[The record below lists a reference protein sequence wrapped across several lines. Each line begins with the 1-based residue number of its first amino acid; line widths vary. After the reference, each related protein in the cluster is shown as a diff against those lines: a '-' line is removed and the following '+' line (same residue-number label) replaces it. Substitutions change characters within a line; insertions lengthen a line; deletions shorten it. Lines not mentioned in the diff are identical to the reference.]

1 MNAIL
6 SNPPPATFFAGSSL
20 KVSAAPISQMLLTD
34 DTGIEE
40 SSTSYY
46 STSTASAPA
55 STSYYSTASAPGSV
69 YSPSSSM
76 TSMKGFGREVSKR
89 KSIDSTPS
97 IQPTPT
103 KFDWTTICRFLTR
116 NQSVWLQRYLSDLN
130 HTLAP
135 LSAHASIEG
144 DLSVSSAQVSHP
156 LLKIEPLSGS
166 DGMSDWNDRTDSTLD
181 EFLSCFTDE
190 TIILPKYGRSNLLA
204 FAESTAGKSLIVY
217 SSNDDLTLAGN
228 KEVVGKVSTT
238 IYEKIYELIE
248 LSYLATA
255 SKLCSATC
263 PNGVRISVYNGDF
276 TQHSRVDTIVVFLP
290 PHSNSQDD
298 CNLKLLFATGGADLE
313 SDFKKRMSQFVKQA
327 PGDLFPCDP
336 GMLQC
341 SQLLCCFVPPWGG
354 SNGNEEYYFLECL
367 SKVLA
372 KPCITILFTSVCSN
386 PLNYPAEVF
395 AENVISSITTI
406 PTVSPDLTVAAYV
419 SEAEHRRAF
428 LTQFKESNCQM
439 PPSVISP
446 SGHIAQSISSSISSF
461 ITVTQG
467 SLLSQ
472 KVITCYQLLI
482 HS

>member
-1 MNAIL
+1 MCVCACMRACACVCVCMCMCVCELWSITLLKSVIIIGDKTVGEHVICVLKLFLAEQTSVEESVFIKGHQWKVL
-6 SNPPPATFFAGSSL
+6 SNQNGL
-20 KVSAAPISQMLLTD
+20 GQ
-34 DTGIEE
+34 
-40 SSTSYY
+40 
-46 STSTASAPA
+46 
-55 STSYYSTASAPGSV
+55 
-69 YSPSSSM
+69 
-76 TSMKGFGREVSKR
+76 EVDSI
-89 KSIDSTPS
+89 KSICSAHPKDVK
-97 IQPTPT
+97 IQWPV
-103 KFDWTTICRFLTR
+103 
-116 NQSVWLQRYLSDLN
+116 NLSDCDKNLCVLIKGDPAMVDKIKN
-130 HTLAP
+130 ELEALQKKVFYREEKLRNIPAVIYIMSSIEDKIHVLENQCG
-135 LSAHASIEG
+135 ASI
-144 DLSVSSAQVSHP
+144 DVSIAS
-156 LLKIEPLSGS
+156 EDSGS
-166 DGMSDWNDRTDSTLD
+166 
-181 EFLSCFTDE
+181 
-190 TIILPKYGRSNLLA
+190 GRVRSRSA
-204 FAESTAGKSLIVY
+204 
-217 SSNDDLTLAGN
+217 
-228 KEVVGKVSTT
+228 
-238 IYEKIYELIE
+238 
-248 LSYLATA
+248 ATA

-341 SQLLCCFVPPWGG
+341 SQLLCCFVSPWGG

-395 AENVISSITTI
+395 AENVISSITTS

-428 LTQFKESNCQM
+428 LTQFKESNCQIS
-439 PPSVISP
+439 PSGISPSGISPSGISP
-446 SGHIAQSISSSISSF
+446 SGHIAQSITSSISSF
-461 ITVTQG
+461 MTVTQG

-472 KVITCYQLLI
+472 KVIACYQLI
-482 HS
+482 HN